1 MWPWARSF
9 HSPSPFLCEE
19 PACHLRLRLL
29 SPSLSKLQVFRPE
42 PCVALRD
49 LKVCLAKL
57 CVCVGVGGCCWSN
70 QMLSSVRT
78 LDPLGICS
86 CGPDCQLGNW
96 DLELLFP
103 FALSGAQP

>member
-1 MWPWARSF
+1 
-9 HSPSPFLCEE
+9 
-19 PACHLRLRLL
+19 
-29 SPSLSKLQVFRPE
+29 
-42 PCVALRD
+42 
-49 LKVCLAKL
+49 
-57 CVCVGVGGCCWSN
+57 
-70 QMLSSVRT
+70 MLSSVRT